1 MLRRWR
7 SSSLRYATPALTLA
21 FGCAEVARESKPLA
35 TPPAASARAPSTVSA
50 QPAHSPVVAAASKPS
65 TPPLA
70 ALRIEVK
77 NPLDVARSAQTIS
90 LSLAE
95 VRKHLPSVQVAKIV
109 VRSDNGES
117 VLSQLVDT
125 DGDTKPDELVFQTD
139 LKPSESRLFTLSEGT
154 RSAPSRD
161 QFKVYGRFVRE
172 RHDDFAWEND
182 RIAHRVYG
190 TALETWA
197 LEPLT
202 SSGVDLWVKRT
213 PRLVIDDWYR
223 LDDYHHDN
231 GDGGDFYSVGA
242 SRGCGGLGVWDGKAL
257 RVSRNFSASRVLAN
271 GPIRLIFELDYPAW
285 DVGAG
290 VQVAETKR
298 IVADA
303 GQHFD
308 RFQSTFKV
316 TGKPT
321 GLVLGIGIA
330 KHDKGAI
337 EVDPQGGI
345 LRSWEPFAGD
355 NGHAG
360 CAVIGVSGAAVGS
373 AETENDRLLLM
384 ALPTA
389 GSVSYLT
396 GSGWDKG
403 EDVPNDSAWAALV
416 AQAARGARTPAQVSL
431 SLSSTGPLRG
441 AALTWPERV
450 AATVIEQHPQGL
462 MDKWEYDSG
471 VVLKGMLDL
480 SKKTGDARYFEYV
493 KLTIDRLLDDD
504 GSIKGYRM
512 DEHNLDLVN
521 VGKVLFPLLAAAKE
535 DKERARYR
543 HALDSLREQLRQ
555 QPRTRE
561 GAFWHKQIYPHQI
574 WLDGVY
580 MASPFLAQYALTFGE
595 PAALNDLAMQ
605 ILLAEQHLRDPKTG
619 LLYHGW
625 DETHA
630 ERWSNPK
637 TGTSSQFWGRSVG
650 WYAMAVVDVL
660 ELLPANHPRRGA
672 LLAVLQRVSRAV
684 VAVQDR
690 ETGVW
695 WQVLDAAKRD
705 KNYRESSATGMF
717 VYALA
722 KAVRLGLI
730 ERSEFEPAVQRGTR
744 GLLEQFV
751 NFDDHER
758 LHVKNICKVAGLGGN
773 PYRDGSYAYYTST
786 EISDNDPKGIGAL
799 LLATVETR

>member
-1 MLRRWR
+1 V
-7 SSSLRYATPALTLA
+7 P
-21 FGCAEVARESKPLA
+21 
-35 TPPAASARAPSTVSA
+35 ASA
-50 QPAHSPVVAAASKPS
+50 VAAAPKPS
-65 TPPLA
+65 TAPLA
-70 ALRIEVK
+70 ALVIEVK
-77 NPLDVARSAQTIS
+77 NPLDAARNAETIS
-90 LSLAE
+90 LNLAE
-95 VRKHLPSVQVAKIV
+95 ARKRLPSLQTAKIV
-109 VRSDNGES
+109 VQSDNGAS

-139 LKPSESRLFTLSEGT
+139 LTPGESKHFTLSEGI

-190 TALETWA
+190 AALETWA
-197 LEPLT
+197 QEPLT

-257 RVSRNFSASRVLAN
+257 RVSRNFVASRVLAN

-285 DVGAG
+285 DVGPG
-290 VQVAETKR
+290 VRVSETKR
-298 IVADA
+298 VVADA

-308 RFQSTFKV
+308 RFHSSFKV
-316 TGKPT
+316 TGKST
-321 GLVLGIGIA
+321 NLVLGIGIA

-337 EVDPQGGI
+337 EVDPQGAI

-360 CAVIGVSGAAVGS
+360 CAVFGVTGAAAG
-373 AETENDRLLLM
+373 ATETESDRLLLVT
-384 ALPTA
+384 LRNG
-389 GSVSYLT
+389 GSLSYWA

-403 EDVPNDSAWAALV
+403 ADVPNDSAWGALV
-416 AQAARGARTPAQVSL
+416 AQAARAAHDPAQVSF
-431 SLSSTGPLRG
+431 SLAVTGPRQG
-441 AALTWPERV
+441 AALAWAERV
-450 AATVIEQHPQGL
+450 AERLIEQHPQGL

-471 VVLKGMLDL
+471 VELKGLL
-480 SKKTGDARYFEYV
+480 ALWQKTGNARYFEYV

-504 GSIKGYRM
+504 GAIKGYRM
-512 DEHNLDLVN
+512 DEHNLDSIN

-535 DKERARYR
+535 DKDRARYR
-543 HALDSLREQLRQ
+543 HALDTLREQLRQ
-555 QPRTRE
+555 QPRTRD
-561 GAFWHKQIYPHQI
+561 GAFWHKQIYPHQL
-574 WLDGVY
+574 WLDGIY
-580 MASPFLAQYALTFGE
+580 MASPFLAEYALTFGE
-595 PAALNDLAMQ
+595 PAALNDVATQ
-605 ILLAEQHLRDPKTG
+605 VILAEQHLRDPKTG

-625 DETHA
+625 DETHEA
-630 ERWSNPK
+630 RWSNPK

-660 ELLPANHPRRGA
+660 EILPANHPRRGA
-672 LLAVLQRVSRAV
+672 LLGVLQRLSRAV

-705 KNYRESSATGMF
+705 KNYRESSASAMF

-730 ERSEFEPAVQRGTR
+730 DRTQFEPAVQRGSS
-744 GLLEQFV
+744 GLLEQFAS
-751 NFDDHER
+751 FDEHER
-758 LHVKNICKVAGLGGN
+758 LHLKNICKVAGLGGT

-786 EISDNDPKGIGAL
+786 EISDSDPKGVGAF
-799 LLATVETR
+799 LLATVETQ